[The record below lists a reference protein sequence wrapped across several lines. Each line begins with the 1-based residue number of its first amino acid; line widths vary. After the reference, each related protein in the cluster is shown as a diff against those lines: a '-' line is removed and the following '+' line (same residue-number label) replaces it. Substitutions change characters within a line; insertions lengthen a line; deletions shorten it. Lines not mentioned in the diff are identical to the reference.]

1 MSLSFAKTG
10 ILTALRSIQKA
21 TAVPRI
27 VARTARDNGA
37 IAIPRFAST
46 EMNSKSAHV
55 ESTSHFVGRR
65 PQKWRRSRI
74 AYVIDWLP

>member
-1 MSLSFAKTG
+1 MRQRFPGLLPKRQEIT
-10 ILTALRSIQKA
+10 
-21 TAVPRI
+21 
-27 VARTARDNGA
+27 GA

-46 EMNSKSAHV
+46 EMNSKSTHV

-65 PQKWRRSRI
+65 PQKRRRSRI